1 MKKITLKNGD
11 KLTALGMGTWF
22 MGDNE
27 RYRREEIA
35 ALRYGIEHGVNLID
49 TAEMYGNGRSEQLV
63 GEAIRPYAR
72 ESVYLLSKVLPNN
85 ANKRNME
92 RSCDASLKA
101 LNTDYLDMYL
111 YHWRGSTPLA
121 ETVEALEKLKSKG
134 KIKGW
139 GVSNFDLEDMEELLA
154 LPNGDQCQ
162 VNEVLFHLGSRGI
175 EYVLKPYQDK
185 HAIPT
190 IAYCPLAQA
199 GTLQRNLIKNPVV
212 NAVANELN
220 CTPYQVLLVFALAQ
234 PNMIAIPKAGQV
246 RHMKENIACLEMKL
260 SNDQLER
267 LNRAFPPP
275 TRRMHLDI
283 V

>member
-63 GEAIRPYAR
+63 GEAISHYAR

-134 KIKGW
+134 KIKAW

-175 EYVLKPYQDK
+175 EYVLKPYQDE

>member
-22 MGDNE
+22 MGDNQ
-27 RYRREEIA
+27 RYRQEEIA
-35 ALRYGIEHGVNLID
+35 ALRYGIEHGINLID
-49 TAEMYGNGRSEQLV
+49 TAEMYGNGRAERLV
-63 GEAIRPYAR
+63 GEAISPYTR

-92 RSCDASLKA
+92 RACDNSLKA

-111 YHWRGSTPLA
+111 YHWRGVTPLA
-121 ETVEALEKLKSKG
+121 ETVEELEKLKAKG
-134 KIKGW
+134 KIKAW
-139 GVSNFDLEDMEELLA
+139 GVSNFDLEDMQELSE
-154 LPNGDQCQ
+154 LPAGKHCQ

-185 HAIPT
+185 HSIPT
-190 IAYCPLAQA
+190 VAYCPLAQA
-199 GTLQRNLIKNPVV
+199 GALQRSLIDNSVV
-212 NAVANELN
+212 NTVAKELD
-220 CTPYQVLLVFALAQ
+220 CTPYQVLLAFVLAQ

-246 RHMKENIACLEMKL
+246 QHMKENLACLEMKL
-260 SNDQLER
+260 SPEQLSR
-267 LNRAFPPP
+267 LNNAFPGP
-275 TRRMHLDI
+275 TRRQHLDI

>member
-27 RYRREEIA
+27 RYRQEEIA

-63 GEAIRPYAR
+63 GEAISPYAR

-121 ETVEALEKLKSKG
+121 ETVEALEQLKSKG
-134 KIKGW
+134 KIKAW

-154 LPNGDQCQ
+154 LPNGEQCQ

-199 GTLQRNLIKNPVV
+199 GALQRNLIENPVV
-212 NAVANELN
+212 NAVADELN
-220 CTPYQVLLVFALAQ
+220 CTPYQVLLAFALAQ
-234 PNMIAIPKAGQV
+234 PNMIAIPKAGRLQ
-246 RHMKENIACLEMKL
+246 HMKENIACLDFKL
-260 SNDQLER
+260 SQEQIFR
-267 LNRAFPPP
+267 LNKAYPSP
-275 TRRMHLDI
+275 TARLHLDI